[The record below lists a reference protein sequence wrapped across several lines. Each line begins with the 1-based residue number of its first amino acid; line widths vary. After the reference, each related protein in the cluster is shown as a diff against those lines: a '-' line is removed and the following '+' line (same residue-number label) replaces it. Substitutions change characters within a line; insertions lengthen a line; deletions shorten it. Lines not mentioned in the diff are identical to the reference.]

1 MNSGKAL
8 DFGMKMT
15 SANELRCQRSAG
27 FFCYV
32 EIQIVPKAHT
42 KWLFSILS
50 YSSNKQKKQETGC
63 WLT

>member
-1 MNSGKAL
+1 
-8 DFGMKMT
+8 MKMT